1 MKEYIELEIIYDKRN
16 YEHICNILYINGI
29 KKLLDENGIIK
40 IFFCV
45 EEQNKILSLK
55 QQLLALPSLS
65 ENSITTVKH
74 ESHNWYADWKKSIEP
89 VLIEDK
95 MIIYP
100 SWKKKELKNKKG
112 KILIEIDPKMSFGTG
127 HTETTRLML
136 KMMFRLIDKNV
147 HTMLDYGC
155 GTGILSITGVKLGI
169 RSAVAIDTDQD
180 SISNAKEYI
189 MKNKVNENIKLFK
202 SDISGIKQKN
212 FDLIAANIEL
222 KVIIKNLDHIYS
234 KAKKRGI
241 VLLSGILKDEE
252 AEIRKAL
259 LKTKFK
265 IMSTGSEAE
274 WLCIHV
280 LKE

>member
-1 MKEYIELEIIYDKRN
+1 MKEYIELEIAYDKRN

-40 IFFCV
+40 IYLGV
-45 EEQNKILSLK
+45 KEQNKILSLK
-55 QQLLALPSLS
+55 QQLLALPSLN
-65 ENSITTVKH
+65 ENSITTAKH

-100 SWKKKELKNKKG
+100 SWKKKELKNKKE

-136 KMMFRLIDKNV
+136 KMMCMLIDKNV

-155 GTGILSITGVKLGI
+155 GTGILSIAGVKLGI
-169 RSAVAIDTDQD
+169 RSVVAIDTDQD
-180 SISNAKEYI
+180 SIRNAKEYF
-189 MKNKVNENIKLFK
+189 MKNKVSENIKLYK

-222 KVIIKNLDHIYS
+222 KVIIKNFDYIYC
-234 KAKKRGI
+234 KAKKGGI

-252 AEIRKAL
+252 AEIRNAL

-265 IMSTGSEAE
+265 MMNITSKAE